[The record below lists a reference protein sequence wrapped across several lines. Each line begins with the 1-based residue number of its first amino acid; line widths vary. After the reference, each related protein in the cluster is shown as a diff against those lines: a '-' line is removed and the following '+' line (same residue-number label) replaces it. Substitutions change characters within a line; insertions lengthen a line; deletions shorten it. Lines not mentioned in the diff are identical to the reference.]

1 MQLLSILRMA
11 SGASLWRGLDY
22 VEQGRVKN
30 LRPGGEG
37 VFDAEVDGTANLPY
51 TVHVDT
57 VHVRQSHCDCPHA
70 AGTKR
75 ICKHMV
81 ATVFTAYPQQVDAF
95 KWEVEQEELAFQR
108 EEEAHR
114 AELVRYV
121 NSLKKDELR
130 EALLAAL
137 PAHDYPRARSRA
149 TLPLELPVC
158 AKLADQTFRRTFR
171 ASEHLRKVGNSS
183 LRIACIVLP
192 PPITAKMAVIGGG
205 KAVTGTCR
213 SIRS

>member
-22 VEQGRVKN
+22 VEQGRVTN

-37 VFDAEVDGTANLPY
+37 VFDAEVEGTANLPY

-81 ATVFTAYPQQVDAF
+81 ATVFTAYPQQIDAF

-108 EEEAHR
+108 EKEAHR

-130 EALLAAL
+130 KALLAAL
-137 PAHDYPRARSRA
+137 IE
-149 TLPLELPVC
+149 LEERQ
-158 AKLADQTFRRTFR
+158 DRWW
-171 ASEHLRKVGNSS
+171 
-183 LRIACIVLP
+183 
-192 PPITAKMAVIGGG
+192 
-205 KAVTGTCR
+205 
-213 SIRS
+213 

>member
-1 MQLLSILRMA
+1 M
-11 SGASLWRGLDY
+11 
-22 VEQGRVKN
+22 KN

-37 VFDAEVDGTANLPY
+37 VFDAEVEGTANLPY

-137 PAHDYPRARSRA
+137 IE
-149 TLPLELPVC
+149 LEERQ
-158 AKLADQTFRRTFR
+158 DRWW
-171 ASEHLRKVGNSS
+171 
-183 LRIACIVLP
+183 
-192 PPITAKMAVIGGG
+192 
-205 KAVTGTCR
+205 
-213 SIRS
+213 